1 MNYRTDLFLAEA
13 YVHLLSFPRLGTFY
27 IDWFAFLFLMAWQW
41 KHKFLTMS
49 MLPDI
54 TLKGQCPDYSHAR
67 ASSDFSS
74 KDNRTV
80 ILTRQDFLP
89 DRTGDGDLLFT
100 FSSNIFD
107 TTNNC
112 FVVGDG
118 AVRKEIL
125 SSQYDSSIVF
135 WRGKKKVSKKL
146 CALFKIWLAARR
158 LIAILSLAGPPSD
171 PKIPFY
177 SL

>member
-13 YVHLLSFPRLGTFY
+13 YVQLFSFPRLGTFY

-41 KHKFLTMS
+41 KHKLLTMS

-112 FVVGDG
+112 LLSV
-118 AVRKEIL
+118 AVRSGRKSCQVNMTVLL
-125 SSQYDSSIVF
+125 SFEEKKKRFRRSFALYLKFGSLHEDSS
-135 WRGKKKVSKKL
+135 R
-146 CALFKIWLAARR
+146 
-158 LIAILSLAGPPSD
+158 
-171 PKIPFY
+171 FY
-177 SL
+177 R

>member
-1 MNYRTDLFLAEA
+1 MNYSTDLFLAEA
-13 YVHLLSFPRLGTFY
+13 YVQLLSFPRLGTFY

-41 KHKFLTMS
+41 KHKLLTMS
-49 MLPDI
+49 MLPGI

-89 DRTGDGDLLFT
+89 DRTGDGDLLFIY
-100 FSSNIFD
+100 FWYYKQL
-107 TTNNC
+107 
-112 FVVGDG
+112 FVVGGG

-135 WRGKKKVSKKL
+135 WREKKRFRRSF
-146 CALFKIWLAARR
+146 ALYLKFG
-158 LIAILSLAGPPSD
+158 SLHEDSSR
-171 PKIPFY
+171 FY
-177 SL
+177 R